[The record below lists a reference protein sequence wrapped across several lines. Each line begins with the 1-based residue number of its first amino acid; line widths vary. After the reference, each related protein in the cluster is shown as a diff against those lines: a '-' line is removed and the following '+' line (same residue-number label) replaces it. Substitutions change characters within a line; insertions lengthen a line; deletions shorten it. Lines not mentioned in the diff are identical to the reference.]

1 MSSEDKLGS
10 KSIVEA
16 IPQTEQN
23 NELRHLAALNALKR
37 KTDDKL
43 THLQY
48 TMKVSEENNKRRH
61 LAILDA
67 LKSLGKTVNEKTD
80 DKFTVLAETIKMVK
94 AADDN
99 NERRH
104 LAALAAFTKA
114 TKHFNDPANTELVLD
129 LHAGSSKDYGDF
141 TYTTCCWSVNPD
153 QPLLFH
159 GTFVAGHEYRVL
171 CSTTP
176 EVLRAYPRGAALV
189 SMLCDRTFEGVEA
202 FAVAVENALGEDV
215 TTVLLD
221 GKINRPFAP

>member
-1 MSSEDKLGS
+1 MSSEDRLGS
-10 KSIVEA
+10 KSIVET

-23 NELRHLAALNALKR
+23 NELRHLAALNAFKR

-67 LKSLGKTVNEKTD
+67 LKSLGKTVNDKTD

-104 LAALAAFTKA
+104 LAALNAFTKA
-114 TKHFNDPANTELVLD
+114 ANLENHFLAHKADNFGPW
-129 LHAGSSKDYGDF
+129 KDHGDF
-141 TYTTCCWSVNPD
+141 TYTTCCWSINPD

-159 GTFVAGHEYRVL
+159 GAFTYVDHNENRVF
-171 CSTTP
+171 CTTSP

-189 SMLCDRTFEGVEA
+189 SLLCDRTFAGVEA

-221 GKINRPFAP
+221 GKINRPSAS